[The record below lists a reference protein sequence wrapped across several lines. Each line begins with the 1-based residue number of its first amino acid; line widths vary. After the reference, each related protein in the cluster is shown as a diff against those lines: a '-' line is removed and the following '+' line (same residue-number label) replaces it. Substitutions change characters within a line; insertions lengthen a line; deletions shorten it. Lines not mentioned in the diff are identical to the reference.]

1 MVTAYSWHP
10 GACCVAPRW
19 AIPVPVFPDEIISSW
34 LVRAALAQGC
44 DPLALTGVIWP
55 KWRAW
60 TQDTDRAIAEKWLS
74 QLALVS
80 GISTKHFQAGTLQA
94 VASCIQ
100 GGLPSCKAIWP
111 WILALGAR
119 NTKRR
124 SGQQYCPMC
133 ISTDTIPY
141 FRLHWRFAWQTGC
154 EWHNCTLADRCW
166 NCDAPLEPHRL
177 MADAF
182 HVAIC
187 PTCKADLRDTKSERC
202 PVNAMAFQ
210 REVDRVV
217 HEQRGQ
223 ILGRWVTVKAWFEV
237 ADFFVSLIR
246 RANRSGTGGL
256 MSLIDNM
263 GVSMPQ
269 AMPSVAGAA
278 LELLRVRDRQGIFEA
293 AWYFLAA
300 DKGSFEHALKESGI
314 TQQGLCGKGVPVPSL
329 VAGFAESLPNKP
341 VSRRRRSTPG
351 TTSPRPRHEV
361 LRMMARLERRL
372 EMTLR

>member
-19 AIPVPVFPDEIISSW
+19 AIPVPVLPDEIISSW

-124 SGQQYCPMC
+124 SGQQYCPRC

-154 EWHNCTLADRCW
+154 EWHNCALADRCW
-166 NCDAPLEPHRL
+166 NCAAPIEPHRL
-177 MADAF
+177 RADAC
-182 HVAIC
+182 HIAIC
-187 PTCKADLRDTKSERC
+187 PTCKADLRDAVAEQCS
-202 PVNAMAFQ
+202 VNAMAFQ

-223 ILGRWVTVKAWFEV
+223 IFGWPVTATAWLGV

-246 RANRSGTGGL
+246 RANRSGTNGL
-256 MSLIDNM
+256 MGLIDRM
-263 GVSMPQ
+263 GISMPQ
-269 AMPSVAGAA
+269 AMPTMAGAA
-278 LELLRVRDRQGIFEA
+278 LELLRVRDRQGLFEA
-293 AWYFLAA
+293 AWFFLAA
-300 DKGSFEHALKESGI
+300 DKGSFEHALKDSGI

>member
-1 MVTAYSWHP
+1 MVAAYSWHP
-10 GACCVAPRW
+10 GACCVAPLW
-19 AIPVPVFPDEIISSW
+19 AIPVPVFPDEILSSW

-44 DPLALTGVIWP
+44 DPLALTGVFWP

-60 TQDTDRAIAEKWLS
+60 TRDTDRAIAEKRLS

-80 GISTKHFQAGTLQA
+80 GISTRHFQAGTLQA

-100 GGLPSCKAIWP
+100 GGLPSSKAIWP

-154 EWHNCTLADRCW
+154 EWHNCALADRCW
-166 NCDAPLEPHRL
+166 NCAAPIEPHRL
-177 MADAF
+177 MADAI

-187 PTCKADLRDTKSERC
+187 PTCKADLRDAVTELCS
-202 PVNAMAFQ
+202 VNAMAFQ

-223 ILGRWVTVKAWFEV
+223 VFGRPVTATAWLGM
-237 ADFFVSLIR
+237 ADFFVSLVR
-246 RANRSGTGGL
+246 RARRSGTNGL
-256 MSLIDNM
+256 ISLINRM

-269 AMPSVAGAA
+269 AMPMMAGAA
-278 LELLRVRDRQGIFEA
+278 LELLRVRDRQVIFEA
-293 AWYFLAA
+293 AWFFLAA
-300 DKGSFEHALKESGI
+300 DKGSFESALKGSCI
-314 TQQGLCGKGVPVPSL
+314 TRQGLCGKGEPIPAL
-329 VAGFAESLPNKP
+329 IAEFAESLPNKP
-341 VSRRRRSTPG
+341 VSRKRRSTPG

-361 LRMMARLERRL
+361 LRMMTRLERRL